1 MGAIGTSNNLYFLNN
16 SEGDSTKSTYYKN
29 GPLTYEGAI
38 YLATRGSAKVC
49 SLDKVTGSFDI
60 GLQFDALRIKMNDVR
75 GESSLFGHESIHDMI
90 QKFVFVGDDR
100 NVVQVY
106 VNGKVAKDTHNN
118 EVRLSKKNGFIV

>member
-1 MGAIGTSNNLYFLNN
+1 MNKIYFL
-16 SEGDSTKSTYYKN
+16 TKIPDLYHDLCFNINVTEF
-29 GPLTYEGAI
+29 PGAI

-118 EVRLSKKNGFIV
+118 EVRLSKKNGFTV